1 MFIYNLF
8 IAQFVT
14 SEGKQE
20 KESDVVWKSLS
31 CTREYCVIHNK
42 PSMHNGQYFTT
53 HKYADDTFF
62 FLPATWAV
70 VCTGNSASNFKTKTQ
85 QVLHLGLA

>member
-1 MFIYNLF
+1 MFVYNLF
-8 IAQFVT
+8 IVQFVT

-62 FLPATWAV
+62 FYRPREQSCAQGT
-70 VCTGNSASNFKTKTQ
+70 
-85 QVLHLGLA
+85 VLLISKQKRSKYYI